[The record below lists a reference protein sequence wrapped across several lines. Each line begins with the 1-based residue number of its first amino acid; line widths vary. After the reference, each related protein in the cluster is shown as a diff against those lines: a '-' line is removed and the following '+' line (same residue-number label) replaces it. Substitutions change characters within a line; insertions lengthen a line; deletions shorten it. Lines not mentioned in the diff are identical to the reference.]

1 MQTEPNSRHGGGSVN
16 VKEIEADIEARR
28 EKIGVVVDRVSAEGR
43 NMIGV
48 DDSISF
54 TSDNQ

>member
-28 EKIGVVVDRVSAEGR
+28 AGAAVVDKVSAEGR